1 MPQIIPGKTPVVTES
16 LGGSSSDAGKA
27 ARDRAIAK
35 LSPQRQETPVQNPS
49 QVAPEELSAL
59 RQSSQQKSQVDTNAA
74 PTQEVTQSPQ
84 VETTKKEEPL
94 SSQYAQLAR
103 KEKAIRAK
111 VQEIR
116 AKEASFSQK
125 DQELQ
130 QLKSEN
136 ESLKAFRSRV
146 KSEPL
151 AVLGEEGV
159 TYDQLTQAA
168 MNAPSHEQ
176 AQLLNTIKQL
186 TQKVEALENETKGT
200 KKTFEETETAR
211 RQSAIRQISMQAKQL
226 VTTDPNYETIK
237 ETGQV
242 GEVTKLIE
250 KVFDRDGILLTVE
263 EAADEVEAY
272 LVEEFEK
279 LTKINKLKQRLASS
293 NQSAQ
298 KQPQGEQQSSQ
309 SMKTL
314 TNAVGATRKLT
325 PRERAILAME
335 GKLK

>member
-27 ARDRAIAK
+27 ARERAIAK

-49 QVAPEELSAL
+49 QVSPEELSAL
-59 RQSSQQKSQVDTNAA
+59 RQTSQQKSQTDINEA
-74 PTQEVTQSPQ
+74 PQEVTQSPQ
-84 VETTKKEEPL
+84 VETKKEEPL

-136 ESLKAFRSRV
+136 EALKAFRSRV

-186 TQKVEALENETKGT
+186 TQKVEALESETKGT
-200 KKTFEETETAR
+200 KTKFEETETAR
-211 RQSAIRQISMQAKQL
+211 RQSAIRQIQMQAKQL

-298 KQPQGEQQSSQ
+298 KQTQGEQQSSQ